1 MESSGSARLDEPRGK
16 RRLGAAVAL
25 AVWALVLLLL
35 GVQGS
40 GPAGVVW
47 FAFGLLACLA
57 GVAVAVGRARVGRG
71 DTWQAAIVAVGASV
85 LGPLSAALLLVPS
98 VRRSLRNA
106 PAQLRGEAREALADP
121 QEQAAVGPPGAP
133 ASRWHTEE
141 KAAVVH
147 RRGVALALG
156 LAAATFASS
165 TLTDGAGVALS
176 LVVALIVGAVSFVA
190 VLVVRRRPR
199 FLAGVEIVAAVGM
212 GAAIVCVALDG
223 GDLNWSDGNRVS
235 VSFLY
240 VLWALIGILFGS
252 GAAMARTRV
261 ETIDS

>member
-1 MESSGSARLDEPRGK
+1 V
-16 RRLGAAVAL
+16 VAL

-156 LAAATFASS
+156 LAAATLAFWSGMFISVWLAFASS

-199 FLAGVEIVAAVGM
+199 FLAAVEIVAAVGM